1 MNEIAKFND
10 HEVSP
15 WQAYADDV
23 LASAIAGDML
33 KFVKGDWL
41 RGEGDTAVPSDA
53 MFIANMEEVWTGWV
67 RWFDG
72 NPAEH
77 RISRLIDRAPKLLRE
92 DLGYLDKATWES
104 NPDGTLRDPWA
115 QTDRVVMKDDVSGE
129 LVTFVTG
136 SYGGRWALAR
146 LLRTYAR
153 DHARQE
159 GRFPVVTLGVD
170 KTWKH
175 DKFGTIPR
183 PLFNVIGW
191 SFWDNDAAASGAKAI
206 EAPASTGAKLNDE
219 IPF

>member
-1 MNEIAKFND
+1 MKGKPEMNELAKIERY
-10 HEVSP
+10 EVSP
-15 WQAYADDV
+15 WQSYADDV

-41 RGEGDTAVPSDA
+41 RGEGDAEVPSDA
-53 MFIANMEEVWTGWV
+53 MFVANMDEVWTGWV

-77 RISRLIDRAPKLLRE
+77 RISRLIDRQPKLMRE
-92 DLGYLDKATWES
+92 DLGYLDKATWET

-115 QTDRVVMKDDVSGE
+115 PTDRLVMKDDCTDE

-136 SYGGRWALAR
+136 SYGGRWALAK
-146 LLRTYAR
+146 LLRTYDR
-153 DHARQE
+153 ERTRQQ
-159 GRFPVVTLGVD
+159 GRFPVLTLGVD

-191 SFWDNDAAASGAKAI
+191 RFWDRDAAPPDSPQI
-206 EAPASTGAKLNDE
+206 EAPTDTAKRA
-219 IPF
+219 